1 MDTREAAIQAAIRD
15 IDAGV
20 FLSQRA
26 AAKAYSIPQSTIST
40 RIHGRQSNQASH
52 VYQQRLTPE
61 QEEFL
66 VQWILEEDARAFP
79 PSHARAREMANR
91 ILRMNGDHRPVGK
104 HWMAAFLKR
113 NTRVASVVG
122 RKIEAAR
129 AEGATQEQIRAFLEL
144 FERTRVRLGIRT
156 EDMWNMDETGKA
168 LGVCANTRVLASSQ
182 KKKAYH
188 QSPETR
194 EWASIIECVSA
205 MGKKLRCSVIFKGKN
220 LQSTWFPATIP
231 NWLYTT
237 SENGWT
243 SNAIGAEWL
252 RRVFLPDTAPVDNCW
267 RMLIVD
273 GHGSHIDLEFL
284 WACKQNK
291 VQLLFLPAHSSHV
304 LQPLDLSVFSV
315 VKRFYRQQIQALS
328 YLDDAAPVKK
338 ERFITSYHRAREA
351 AITERVVRAGWATA
365 GICPLNIDRVVNSS
379 QVTQRP
385 VTPPRQKQLLPAQS
399 YLSTPHGPRDLFV
412 AQREL
417 HKNESISRK
426 THQLFE
432 KAGKALAAA
441 NTRAA
446 ELETENKRLYSQLE
460 ALKPQR
466 PRKRVHVD
474 PNQRFADIE
483 TIMVAVQASQL
494 LEAQRDVEAEEK
506 AAERIAAETAAQTLQ
521 SMCTEWQL

>member
-1 MDTREAAIQAAIRD
+1 MGDREAAIQAAISD

-26 AAKAYSIPQSTIST
+26 AAKAYNIPQSTIST
-40 RIHGRQSNQASH
+40 RIRGRQSNQASH

-61 QEEFL
+61 QEDFL

-113 NTRVASVVG
+113 NPRVASVVG

-129 AEGATQEQIRAFLEL
+129 AEGATPAQIRAFLEL
-144 FERTRVRLGIRT
+144 FERTRTRLGIRA
-156 EDMWNMDETGKA
+156 EDIWNMDETGKA

-188 QSPETR
+188 QSPENR

-205 MGKKLRCSVIFKGKN
+205 TGKKLRCGVIFKGKN
-220 LQSTWFPATIP
+220 LQSTWFPAIIP
-231 NWLYTT
+231 DWLYTT
-237 SENGWT
+237 SNNGWT
-243 SNAIGAEWL
+243 SNAIGLEWL
-252 RRVFLPDTAPVDNCW
+252 QRVFLPETAPSDDRW
-267 RMLIVD
+267 RMLILD

-284 WACKQNK
+284 WTCKQNK

-315 VKRFYRQQIQALS
+315 VKRFYRNQIQELS
-328 YLDDAAPVKK
+328 HLDDAAPVKK
-338 ERFITSYHRAREA
+338 ERFITAYYNAREA

-365 GICPLNIDRVVNSS
+365 GICPLNIKRVVNSS
-379 QVTQRP
+379 QVAQRP
-385 VTPPRQKQLLPAQS
+385 VTPPRQTQAQTAKS
-399 YLSTPHGPRDLFV
+399 YLSTPRGPRDLFI

-417 HKNESISRK
+417 HRNESVSRK
-426 THQLFE
+426 THQLIQ
-432 KAGKALAAA
+432 KAGKAIAVA

-446 ELETENKRLYSQLE
+446 QLEAENKRLHSQLE
-460 ALKPQR
+460 ALKPQQ
-466 PRKRVHVD
+466 PRKKVRVNS
-474 PNQRFADIE
+474 NQRFADIE

-494 LEAQRDVEAEEK
+494 LKAQRDDNAKEK
-506 AAERIAAETAAQTLQ
+506 AAENIAVKTAAQTLQ